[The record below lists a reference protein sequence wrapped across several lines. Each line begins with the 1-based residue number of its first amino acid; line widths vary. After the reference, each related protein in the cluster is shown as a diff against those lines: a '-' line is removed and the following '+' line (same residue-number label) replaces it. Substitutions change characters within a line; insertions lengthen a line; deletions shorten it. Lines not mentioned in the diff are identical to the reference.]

1 MGSKERVERLKAEV
15 HQLILDA
22 AMGIVKNEG
31 CQAVSIRKIADTI
44 EYSPTIVYS
53 YFLNKEAVL
62 IELSKRGFIMLI
74 NCIQQQLASVAGP
87 KERMETV
94 LRAVLYFATNEN
106 ELYQLMYTVGTS
118 VADVGKAFPALS
130 TFINVF
136 REEMQPLVKG
146 NTLTEETFWCNYLI
160 CMSFVHGLVALN
172 RYYKDIDPAMNNM
185 VLKKAI
191 GGIISTIEVS

>member
-1 MGSKERVERLKAEV
+1 MGSKERVERLKTEV

-31 CQAVSIRKIADTI
+31 CAAVSIRKIADTI

-62 IELSKRGFIMLI
+62 IELSKRGFAMLI
-74 NCIQQQLASVAGP
+74 NCLQQRLASVTDP
-87 KERMETV
+87 KERMEAV

-118 VADVGKAFPALS
+118 VEDVGKAFPALA
-130 TFINVF
+130 TFINLF

-146 NTLTEETFWCNYLI
+146 KKLTEEAFWCNYLI

-191 GGIISTIEVS
+191 GGIISTIELS

>member
-31 CQAVSIRKIADTI
+31 CEAVSIRKIADTI

-74 NCIQQQLASVAGP
+74 NCIQQQLASVTGA

-118 VADVGKAFPALS
+118 VEDVGKAFPALS

-136 REEMQPLVKG
+136 REEMRPVVKG
-146 NTLTEETFWCNYLI
+146 NTFTEEIFWCNYLI

-191 GGIISTIEVS
+191 GGIIGTIELS